1 MKIWAEKATK
11 TFSTLLM
18 IKHILWNDFDYVTIG
33 VFLLQIW
40 LRWFWLCHSYWFCEF
55 DKTDD
60 QSRLLQ
66 HHICQIWFYQYSYDY
81 IISIIDNHIILIT
94 KVIWKGSN
102 IFLWKLTS
110 NTIQNEVNKEKE
122 TWQGFHMNEMNL
134 DRIRFQI
141 LLWKEHS
148 ENS

>member
-55 DKTDD
+55 DKADD

-81 IISIIDNHIILIT
+81 IISFISNHIILSSYKRSFEKDPT
-94 KVIWKGSN
+94 YFFGSWLL
-102 IFLWKLTS
+102 IPYKMKSTY
-110 NTIQNEVNKEKE
+110 KEISYE
-122 TWQGFHMNEMNL
+122 WF
-134 DRIRFQI
+134 
-141 LLWKEHS
+141 
-148 ENS
+148 